1 MAQDWN
7 QRAVWN
13 WKETREEEE
22 RPIFIEEMS
31 MQEVAKAIFTTWM
44 IKDGRSKQRAQWQYS
59 KPLFDALMIQLKN
72 CIEEN
77 EKTAR

>member
-1 MAQDWN
+1 
-7 QRAVWN
+7 
-13 WKETREEEE
+13 
-22 RPIFIEEMS
+22 
-31 MQEVAKAIFTTWM
+31 M